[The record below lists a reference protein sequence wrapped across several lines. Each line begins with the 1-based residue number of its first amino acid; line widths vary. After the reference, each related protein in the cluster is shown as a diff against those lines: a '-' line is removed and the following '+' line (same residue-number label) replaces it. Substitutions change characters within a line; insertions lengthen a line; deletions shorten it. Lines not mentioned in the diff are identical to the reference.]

1 VKPALSVV
9 LFTVL
14 SGAGLGLFSLLVA
27 ADLLRLGEPLG
38 PTARVAG
45 GLAAVALVA
54 GGLVSSMFHLANPK
68 NAWRAFSQF
77 RHSWLS
83 REGVVSVAFFPL
95 ALAYVA
101 AVYAGAGT
109 GARALTGV
117 PALALAWAVLLC
129 TGMIYA
135 CLKTIPQWHSW
146 LTPANYFLLGHASGA
161 LALVL
166 IAHLD
171 RKGIDPLAR
180 AAVLL
185 FTVAAAFKAAYYWRA
200 RKVSGRHT
208 LAGAI
213 GMTAAQAKL
222 LDVGHSHATF
232 LTREF
237 IYAFGQ
243 RHATQLRILA
253 VVAAFAIPLIVLG
266 AAPTSLAGLAL
277 ACGSC
282 LAGLVIE
289 RWLFFAEAEHVAMLY
304 YGAEAA

>member
-1 VKPALSVV
+1 MKPALSVV

-27 ADLLRLGEPLG
+27 ADLLRLGGPLSPMAG
-38 PTARVAG
+38 VAG

-54 GGLVSSMFHLANPK
+54 GGLVSSVFHLANPR

-77 RHSWLS
+77 KHSWLS
-83 REGVVSVAFFPL
+83 REGVVSVAFFPF

-101 AVYAGAGT
+101 AVCAGAGT
-109 GARALTGV
+109 GARALIGV

-185 FTVAAAFKAAYYWRA
+185 FTVAAVFKAAYYWRA

-237 IYAFGQ
+237 IYGFGQ

-266 AAPTSLAGLAL
+266 AARTSLVGLAL
-277 ACGSC
+277 ACGTC

-289 RWLFFAEAEHVAMLY
+289 RWLFFAEAEHVVRLY
-304 YGAEAA
+304 HGQLQV